1 MTGRIELDYSPEDMG
16 EVIEIIRVQHC
27 RQSIDGFA
35 ARLGFKKTIIE
46 NACEGKGAH
55 ISKVFRKCIE
65 LGFIK
70 DVKLTVTF
78 V

>member
-1 MTGRIELDYSPEDMG
+1 MTGRFELDYSPEDMG
-16 EVIEIIRVQHC
+16 EVIERIRVQTC
-27 RQSIDGFA
+27 RQSIEGFA
-35 ARLGFKKTIIE
+35 NRLGFNAKIIE

-55 ISKVFRKCIE
+55 INKVFRKCIE